1 MEEPMRVFKINQKS
15 VQTDKEFLEAVL
27 KSKDGVF
34 GLGTI
39 YYPEHNT
46 DYGDWITVGM
56 PLKRKD
62 FNQSEISEDEYKAIY
77 IGFMGDNP
85 MVGVRRDMEAVRIW
99 KIEIFPNCVD
109 MRLIWEVDFDLIPE
123 SAKPFGRNLKTIWD
137 KE

>member
-1 MEEPMRVFKINQKS
+1 MNILKINYKTS
-15 VQTDKEFLEAVL
+15 TTDKEFLESIL
-27 KSKDGVF
+27 KNKEGVF

-46 DYGDWITVGM
+46 DYGTWITVGM

-62 FNQSEISEDEYKAIY
+62 ILQNEVDGDEYRGIY
-77 IGFMGDNP
+77 LGFCNDNP
-85 MVGVRRDMEAVRIW
+85 IVGIRRDMEAVRIW
-99 KIEIFPNCVD
+99 KMEIFLNCTE

>member
-1 MEEPMRVFKINQKS
+1 
-15 VQTDKEFLEAVL
+15 
-27 KSKDGVF
+27 
-34 GLGTI
+34 
-39 YYPEHNT
+39 
-46 DYGDWITVGM
+46 M

-62 FNQSEISEDEYKAIY
+62 FAQSEISEDEYKAIY
-77 IGFMGDNP
+77 VGFMGDNP